1 MLFRSR
7 DPAGAATSTP
17 GLIPDALREFAQR
30 AVVDALNDSHSLA
43 CALGETLTEPKA
55 IVWFDGGEPLAGGQ
69 GVRLDARTRMMYDAR
84 FVFINGESFRAA
96 GRDARMMRRLADDRT
111 LTPADVAS
119 LSVGARALLDDWAV
133 DGWLH
138 GTEARA

>member
-1 MLFRSR
+1 MCSSDL
-7 DPAGAATSTP
+7 
-17 GLIPDALREFAQR
+17 
-30 AVVDALNDSHSLA
+30 
-43 CALGETLTEPKA
+43 
-55 IVWFDGGEPLAGGQ
+55 
-69 GVRLDARTRMMYDAR
+69 LDARTRMMYDAR

-96 GRDARMMRRLADDRT
+96 GRDARMMRRLADNRT